1 MKMVAAAK
9 LKKAQKNIITA
20 RPYAY
25 AIKGVLGH
33 LIPRIDR
40 NLHPLLH
47 IREPKKV
54 CMVVITADRGLC
66 GSFNS
71 NIIRKAA
78 QIMDQYDPESLS
90 LICIGRKGKNYF
102 SRRGYNILSSY
113 VDFFRY
119 LEFAHA
125 TRIIKLIS
133 NLYIEKGLDRV
144 DLIYNEFKSAVRQD
158 VIVEPMLPLVPPP
171 QEDYPEF
178 RDYIFEP
185 SIKEIVDSLVP
196 LHLNVQMWRILLE
209 SNAAEQG
216 ARMTAMEN
224 ATENAKEIISHLRLT
239 FNKARQAAITKDM
252 LEIVGPTEV
261 MRKAAE

>member
-1 MKMVAAAK
+1 
-9 LKKAQKNIITA
+9 
-20 RPYAY
+20 
-25 AIKGVLGH
+25 
-33 LIPRIDR
+33 
-40 NLHPLLH
+40 
-47 IREPKKV
+47 
-54 CMVVITADRGLC
+54 
-66 GSFNS
+66 
-71 NIIRKAA
+71 
-78 QIMDQYDPESLS
+78 
-90 LICIGRKGKNYF
+90 
-102 SRRGYNILSSY
+102 
-113 VDFFRY
+113 
-119 LEFAHA
+119 
-125 TRIIKLIS
+125 
-133 NLYIEKGLDRV
+133 
-144 DLIYNEFKSAVRQD
+144 QD